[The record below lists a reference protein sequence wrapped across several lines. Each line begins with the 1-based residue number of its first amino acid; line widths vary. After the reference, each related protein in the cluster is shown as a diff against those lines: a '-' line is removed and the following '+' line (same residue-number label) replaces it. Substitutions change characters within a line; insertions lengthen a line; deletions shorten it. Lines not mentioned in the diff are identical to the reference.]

1 MKTNMNQQP
10 TNENELVL
18 HKVTEEYNS
27 SQSKELENI
36 IKPQILNKSEQKKST
51 KNTRT
56 KITSGLTQPKKKK
69 VIENTQLA
77 LKKRTDLVKTYIFNY
92 QGVDYLV
99 DNKNNVFTF
108 NIDNPTVVGIKLIDN
123 SIKFY

>member
-1 MKTNMNQQP
+1 MNQQ
-10 TNENELVL
+10 TTNENENELVL
-18 HKVTEEYNS
+18 HKVTEEYSS

-123 SIKFY
+123 TIKFY

>member
-1 MKTNMNQQP
+1 MNQQ
-10 TNENELVL
+10 TTNENENELVL
-18 HKVTEEYNS
+18 HKVTEEYSS